1 MAGGGGVFWQ
11 ERTNEECP
19 RREDGPFKAM
29 KQGCSHTLCRWW
41 VNSFEWR
48 GGFVLKITVNDR
60 KEGVGED
67 LKCQARE
74 LGL

>member
-11 ERTNEECP
+11 EWTNEECP

-41 VNSFEWR
+41 INSFEWR

>member
-1 MAGGGGVFWQ
+1 MAGGGGIFCQ
-11 ERTNEECP
+11 ERTNKECP
-19 RREDGPFKAM
+19 RREDGPIKAM
-29 KQGCSHTLCRWW
+29 KQGCSHALCRWW
-41 VNSFEWR
+41 VDSFAWR

>member
-60 KEGVGED
+60 KDGVGED

>member
-19 RREDGPFKAM
+19 RREDGLFKAM